1 MVSSEPRYC
10 SVWFQWDCL
19 WMLCRFPLRNG
30 YRRERDEI
38 HSQRPRG
45 GRPPGR
51 RCGSAT
57 GRGTV
62 LLERLCHGVLPS
74 TALRV
79 LASPALGSP
88 LCGTLLSR
96 LVIEPTV
103 ADALTALPA
112 QVGGA
117 VCCSRTERFPEND
130 AVHPFASDG
139 TV

>member
-38 HSQRPRG
+38 HSRRPRG
-45 GRPPGR
+45 CRPPGR

-57 GRGTV
+57 GRGPV

-74 TALRV
+74 PALRV
-79 LASPALGSP
+79 LAPPVLGSP
-88 LCGTLLSR
+88 LCATVLSR
-96 LVIEPTV
+96 PVTKPTV
-103 ADALTALPA
+103 ADASTAPPA
-112 QVGGA
+112 RAGGA
-117 VCCSRTERFPEND
+117 VRCNRAGWLLENS
-130 AVHPFASDG
+130 AVHPIGFSG
-139 TV
+139 TI